1 MKTSD
6 NSSSSIDDETAT
18 GNVAEDADYE
28 EKKKKK
34 KEDNVSVHVMS
45 SQSHIYTLM
54 KLRTKPKAQIE
65 TKRTKNNE
73 IKNKLEV
80 ATALDCSFP
89 CIHNSFTHTTHTTT
103 TTKI

>member
-6 NSSSSIDDETAT
+6 NSSSSNDDETAT

>member
-6 NSSSSIDDETAT
+6 NSSSSNDDETAT

-28 EKKKKK
+28 EKKKK

-54 KLRTKPKAQIE
+54 KLRTKPTAQIE